1 MKRIEAIKEIMDIVT
16 DELIISSAG
25 MISREVYFVRDRPR
39 NFYMMG
45 SLGASVGFGIGLALN
60 TNKKVLVLAGDGDVL
75 MSLGSLVLMNKLKLP
90 NLKLIILD
98 NNSYQSTGGQ
108 KTCSD
113 AVDFTKIC
121 NCEVFK
127 VDLVE
132 SGVPRVGVSPI
143 EITKRFYN
151 EINGPQ

>member
-1 MKRIEAIKEIMDIVT
+1 MERIDAIRLIMSSIEDK
-16 DELIISSAG
+16 LLISSAG
-25 MISREVYFVRDRPR
+25 MISREVYWVKDRPR

-60 TNKKVLVLAGDGDVL
+60 TDMKVLVLAGDGEVL
-75 MSLGSLVLMNKLKLP
+75 MSLGSLVLMNKLDLP
-90 NLKLIILD
+90 NFKLIILD

-121 NCEVFK
+121 NCEVLDIELTESK
-127 VDLVE
+127 APRIDIPHVE
-132 SGVPRVGVSPI
+132 IAR
-143 EITKRFYN
+143 RFYD
-151 EINGPQ
+151 EINGL